1 MTEPLTVEDFS
12 PHVGE
17 VFAIVGR
24 EDQLTLAAAE
34 PGRAPGGAVRQPFIL
49 FFRSP
54 RERMLPEGLYEFESA
69 GGRRFDLY
77 VMPIITPPGAE
88 QDYQV
93 VFN

>member
-1 MTEPLTVEDFS
+1 MAEALTLDDFS

-24 EDQLTLAAAE
+24 EDRLTLASVE
-34 PGRAPGGAVRQPFIL
+34 PGRAPGGAARQPFIL

-54 RERMLPEGLYEFESA
+54 RARMLPEGLYEFESA
-69 GGRRFDLY
+69 AGRRFDLY
-77 VMPIITPPGAE
+77 VMPIITPPGDQ

-93 VFN
+93 IFN